1 MTLVWMLKTHS
12 IVSGKECDSLNDGW
26 YNWMALL
33 KISDRYMM
41 NLMEFIFFES
51 FLLLLVNSF
60 KLYPTQPCLT
70 NTPFIS
76 ASHCLRPDLQILKFR
91 SHNEESVWYWP

>member
-60 KLYPTQPCLT
+60 NYIPR
-70 NTPFIS
+70 NR
-76 ASHCLRPDLQILKFR
+76 A
-91 SHNEESVWYWP
+91 